1 MEIVCLLGS
10 PRTGGNSAA
19 VARRF
24 CETAESLGA
33 SVRTFALNQFKYR
46 GCQGC
51 MGCKNESEKCVLED
65 DLTEVLDAVYEAD
78 VLVLASPVYYGDVS
92 SQLKAFIDRTFSFL
106 VSDYTV
112 NTNMSR
118 LKLGKK
124 LVFILTQG
132 DPDEKLHADIF
143 PRYAYF
149 FEWYGFIDSRLIR
162 ACGVMEEGEAAKR
175 ADIMELAK
183 RTAEEL
189 CS

>member
-10 PRTGGNSAA
+10 PRTAGNSTA

-24 CETAESLGA
+24 CESAESLGA
-33 SVRTFALNQFKYR
+33 GVRTFALNQLQYS

-51 MGCKNESEKCVLED
+51 MACKNELERCVLED

-92 SQLKAFIDRTFSFL
+92 SQLKAFIDRTFSYL

-118 LKLGKK
+118 LKPGKR
-124 LVFILTQG
+124 LVFILAQG
-132 DPDEKLHADIF
+132 DPDEKQHADIF
-143 PRYAYF
+143 QRYAHF
-149 FEWYGFIDSRLIR
+149 FEWYGFVDSRPIR
-162 ACGVMEEGEAAKR
+162 VCGVMDEGEAAKR
-175 ADIMELAK
+175 ADVMDLAK